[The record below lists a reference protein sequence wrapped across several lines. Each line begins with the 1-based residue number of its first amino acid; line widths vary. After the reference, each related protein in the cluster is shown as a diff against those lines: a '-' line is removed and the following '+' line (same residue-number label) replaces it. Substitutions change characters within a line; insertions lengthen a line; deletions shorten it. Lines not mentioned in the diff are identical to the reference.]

1 VKTHR
6 TNARL
11 AIASSL
17 ALLGLGTSAA
27 VTTATASPSAS
38 KSASQRPFVGRLHL
52 VERVSTSQFVDLGK
66 RGLSIGDHDVTRSD
80 ILDSSGRLVGRS
92 DGDCVITGVGAK
104 LGGLCHGVL
113 TLAGGQL
120 VGEFAFGKSGSNRSQ
135 AIIGGT
141 GKYAGAHGQA
151 IVDTSG
157 TDAHEP
163 FVIQLIR

>member
-6 TNARL
+6 TNGRL
-11 AIASSL
+11 VVAAFL
-17 ALLGLGTSAA
+17 AVLLLGTSAA
-27 VTTATASPSAS
+27 VTVATASPPAH

-52 VERVSTSQFVDLGK
+52 VERVNTSQLIDLGQ
-66 RGLSIGDHDVTRSD
+66 RGMSVGDREVTRSD

-120 VGEFAFGKSGSNRSQ
+120 VGEFAWGKSGSNRYQ
-135 AIIGGT
+135 AITGGT

-151 IVDTSG
+151 IVDTNG
-157 TDAHEP
+157 TDAHES